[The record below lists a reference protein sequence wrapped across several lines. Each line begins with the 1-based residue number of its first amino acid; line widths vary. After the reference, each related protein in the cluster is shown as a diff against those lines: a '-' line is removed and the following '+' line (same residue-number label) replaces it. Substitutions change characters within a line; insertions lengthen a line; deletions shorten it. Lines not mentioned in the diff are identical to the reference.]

1 MTRIASKFGI
11 AAALTLVAVS
21 AAAAQ
26 VRPTTSSTVSMGEV
40 VTKVDTVTVTVT
52 VRDTVRLYS
61 RDTIT
66 VTGPTVTRYDTTMV
80 ETLPGFLN
88 LGSGLYFGLEPFR
101 F

>member
-26 VRPTTSSTVSMGEV
+26 VRPTTTSTVSKGEV
-40 VTKVDTVTVTVT
+40 APPRVDTVRVVDTVTVT
-52 VRDTVRLYS
+52 RYS

-80 ETLPGFLN
+80 ETLPGYLN
-88 LGSGLYFGLEPFR
+88 LGSGLYFGLGAG
-101 F
+101 